1 MSYPTADEVHRV
13 LSRYEQQLMSVHL
26 NAWNRLV
33 SNAAWPTL
41 IFSRTASSMMH
52 DFIVQE
58 ADVAL
63 DGLSGMRR
71 IAHDKSV
78 RYLIDDRVLF
88 RFKRGTRKGLGSN
101 IDTQANDD
109 FIDAKVDLLGI
120 SQLWKV
126 ELLWYPNR
134 FRTKLDRVEVSA
146 RDGKRRLWVYA
157 LGTEPGIGTLPLEPV
172 IPTAPSHPVRELVT
186 IKQQQKI
193 AENED
198 GK

>member
-1 MSYPTADEVHRV
+1 MA
-13 LSRYEQQLMSVHL
+13 VHL
-26 NAWNRLV
+26 KAWDRLM

-58 ADVAL
+58 ADAAL
-63 DGLSGMRR
+63 NDLPGVRR

-78 RYLIDDRVLF
+78 RYLVDDRVLF
-88 RFKRGTRKGLGSN
+88 RFKRGTSKGLGSN
-101 IDTQANDD
+101 IVTQANDD
-109 FIDAKVDLLGI
+109 FIDANVDLLGI
-120 SQLWKV
+120 SQLWKA

-134 FRTKLDRVEVSA
+134 FRTKLDRVEESA
-146 RDGKRRLWVYA
+146 RDGNRRLWVYA

-172 IPTAPSHPVRELVT
+172 IPSAPSHPVRELVT
-186 IKQQQKI
+186 VKQQQKT